1 MKLFLSIYLI
11 LSHLFSTVGLNID
24 VHSCAGER
32 SFSLLSVPF
41 GSVCSCNHSL
51 ESSKKKCC
59 ENKKLEVKSQ
69 RNEFITCNH
78 VIIQQPVQ
86 AVDIQRSSFTLSIK
100 KFVSEPNALVLSV
113 EDPPDYSPPLFIR
126 YQHLLI

>member
-24 VHSCAGER
+24 VHSCGGER

-41 GSVCSCNHSL
+41 GQACGCNHAL

-69 RNEFITCNH
+69 RNESITCNH
-78 VIIQQPVQ
+78 I
-86 AVDIQRSSFTLSIK
+86 SIK
-100 KFVSEPNALVLSV
+100 QPLQAGNKEQLPFDLTIRKFRSDSKVFVIHL
-113 EDPPDYSPPLFIR
+113 EDPPDHAPPLFIR